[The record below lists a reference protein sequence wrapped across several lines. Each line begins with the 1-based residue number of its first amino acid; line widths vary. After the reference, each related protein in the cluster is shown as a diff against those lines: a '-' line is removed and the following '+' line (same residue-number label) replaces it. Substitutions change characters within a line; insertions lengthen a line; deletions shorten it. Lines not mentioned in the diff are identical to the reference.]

1 MRISRQHSPDWR
13 SPLAR
18 RLLVFI
24 VLFSSAITLVLT
36 ALQLYRDY
44 RHDLGEVESDLRE
57 IQDVHLASLSGTLW
71 ATNTRELAT
80 QLEGIVKLPNMEYA
94 AVYEG
99 DKLWASAGKSP
110 EGNVIVRQYPMV
122 HVHRGQTLTIGMLT
136 VSVDLAGIYRRLL
149 NEAVVILASN
159 ALKTFLV
166 ASFILVIFHTLVT
179 RHLAR
184 IVEFLD
190 RLDIRRPVTRLALS
204 RPASARRG
212 PDELD
217 RLVESINRMQ
227 DNVRDSFSA
236 WQRSEARLRLFID
249 SVHDYAIC
257 MLDDEGRVTSWNDG
271 AARLMGYEAA
281 QIEGESFARFYPA
294 EDAARGHPAEALS
307 VTASKGR
314 HEEEGWR
321 VRRDGQRLWMAETL
335 TALRD
340 ERGALIGYGYI
351 AHDLTARRQAE
362 DRLQHMVHHDSLTGL
377 PNRTL
382 FNDRLQQAMY
392 EAERHERLV
401 GVAFLDL
408 DQFKHVN
415 DTLGHDAGDEL
426 LRHVSERLK
435 AVVRIGDTVARLSGD
450 EFAFV
455 LADMGHVDDG
465 SRVAQKILDA
475 LGQPFSVAGRDL
487 FVTASLG
494 MTIFPFDESKVE
506 GLLKNAD
513 IAMYRAKERGK
524 NTYQFYAA
532 DMAAKAN
539 ERALLESHLRRALGR
554 GELDLHFQPQVD
566 VHTHRIIG
574 AEVLLRWHSAELG
587 AVPPA
592 QFIPVAEETGLIVP
606 LGEWVMREACTRARA
621 WSEES
626 GLRVAVNISAR
637 QFQDRGFAASVLRI
651 FRDTGFDPKRLEL
664 EITESL
670 LVRHS
675 DETLAALR
683 ALGDLGVRLAID
695 DFGTG
700 YSSLAYL
707 RRFPIDILKIDQT
720 FVRDIPADADADAIA
735 TGIIALAHSLGIH
748 VVAEGVE
755 TAGQLAYLRAQA
767 CDAVQGYY
775 FSHPLPAG
783 EFEKLLRAGR
793 VSPVRAVK

>member
-1 MRISRQHSPDWR
+1 VRAFGQHSPVWR

-18 RLLVFI
+18 RLLALI

-44 RHDLGEVESDLRE
+44 RHDLGAVESDLRE
-57 IQDVHLASLSGTLW
+57 IQEVHLDSLTSALW
-71 ATNTRELAT
+71 ATNTRELTT
-80 QLEGIVKLPNMEYA
+80 QLEGIVKRPNLEYA
-94 AVYEG
+94 TVHEG
-99 DKLWASAGKSP
+99 DKLWASAGTSP

-122 HVHRGQTLTIGMLT
+122 YVHRGQAQTIGMLT
-136 VSVDLAGIYRRLL
+136 VSVDLVGIYRRLL
-149 NEAVVILASN
+149 DDALVILASN

-166 ASFILVIFHTLVT
+166 AAFILAIFHALVT
-179 RHLAR
+179 RHLTR
-184 IVEFLD
+184 VMEFLD
-190 RLDIRRPVTRLALS
+190 RLDIQRPATRLTLS
-204 RPASARRG
+204 RPATAHG
-212 PDELD
+212 PDELE

-227 DNVRDSFSA
+227 DNMCDSFAA
-236 WQRSEARLRLFID
+236 WQRSEARLRLFVD

-257 MLDDEGRVTSWNDG
+257 MLDAEGRVASWNEG
-271 AARLMGYEAA
+271 AAKLMGYEAG
-281 QIEGESFARFYPA
+281 QIMGESFARFYPA
-294 EDAARGHPAEALS
+294 EDVARGRPGVTLS
-307 VTASKGR
+307 ISASKGR

-321 VRRDGQRLWMAETL
+321 VRRDGQQLWMAETL

-340 ERGALIGYGYI
+340 EHGGLTGYGYI

-362 DRLQHMVHHDSLTGL
+362 DRLRHMVHHDSLTGL
-377 PNRTL
+377 PNRIL

-392 EAERHERLV
+392 EAGRHERLV
-401 GVAFLDL
+401 GVAFMDL
-408 DQFKHVN
+408 DQFKQVN

-426 LRHVSERLK
+426 LKRVSERLK

-450 EFAFV
+450 EFGFV

-475 LGQPFSVAGRDL
+475 LGQPFLVAGRDL

-494 MTIFPFDESKVE
+494 MTIYPFDDGKVE

-532 DMAAKAN
+532 EMATKAN
-539 ERALLESHLRRALGR
+539 ERALLENHLRRALGR
-554 GELDLHFQPQVD
+554 GELDVYFQPQVD
-566 VHTHRIIG
+566 MHTQRITG

-592 QFIPVAEETGLIVP
+592 QFIPVAEDTGLIVP

-621 WSEES
+621 WSEEHK
-626 GLRVAVNISAR
+626 LRVAVNISAR
-637 QFQDRGFAASVLRI
+637 QFQDRGFAANVHRI
-651 FRDTGFDPKRLEL
+651 LRDTGFDPRRFELEL
-664 EITESL
+664 TESL
-670 LVRHS
+670 LMRQTE
-675 DETLAALR
+675 ETASALR

-707 RRFPIDILKIDQT
+707 RRFAIDILKIDQS
-720 FVRDIPADADADAIA
+720 FVRDIPADADAGAIA

-748 VVAEGVE
+748 VIAEGVE
-755 TAGQLAYLRAQA
+755 TTGQLAYLRAQA

-775 FSHPLPAG
+775 FSHPLPAA

-793 VSPVRAVK
+793 VLPMRAVK

>member
-1 MRISRQHSPDWR
+1 MPIAGWYSPIWR

-18 RLLVFI
+18 RLLVYI
-24 VLFSSAITLVLT
+24 VLFSSAITFALT
-36 ALQLYRDY
+36 AFQLYRDY
-44 RHDLGEVESDLRE
+44 RLDLGAIESDLTE
-57 IQDVHLASLSGTLW
+57 IQEVHLKTLTGSLW
-71 ATNTRELAT
+71 ATNTRELTT
-80 QLEGIVKLPNMEYA
+80 QLEGIIKLPNMQYA
-94 AVYEG
+94 AVHEG
-99 DKLWASAGKSP
+99 DKLWASAGKNIP
-110 EGNVIVRQYPMV
+110 GNVIVRQYPMAYT
-122 HVHRGQTLTIGMLT
+122 HNDQPLTIGVLT
-136 VSVDLAGIYRRLL
+136 VAVDLDGVYARLVD
-149 NEAVVILASN
+149 EALVILASN

-166 ASFILVIFHTLVT
+166 TAFILVIFHALVA

-190 RLDIRRPVTRLALS
+190 RLDIHLPMDRLALA
-204 RPASARRG
+204 RPANTRG
-212 PDELD
+212 HDELD
-217 RLVESINRMQ
+217 RLVEAINRMQ
-227 DNVRDSFSA
+227 DNVRDSFAA

-257 MLDDEGRVTSWNDG
+257 MLDTEGRVASWNDG
-271 AARLMGYEAA
+271 AARLMGYEAR
-281 QIEGESFARFYPA
+281 QIMGESFARFYTA
-294 EDAARGHPAEALS
+294 DEAARGQPAEALS
-307 VTASKGR
+307 VTAANGR
-314 HEEEGWR
+314 HEDEGWR
-321 VRRDGQRLWMAETL
+321 VRCDGQRLWMSVAL
-335 TALRD
+335 SALRD
-340 ERGALIGYGYI
+340 EHGGLIGFGYI
-351 AHDLTARRQAE
+351 AHDLSAHRQAE
-362 DRLQHMVHHDSLTGL
+362 DRLHHLVHYDSLTGL

-382 FNDRLQQAMY
+382 FNDRLQQAMF

-401 GVAFLDL
+401 GVVILDL

-426 LRHVSERLK
+426 LKHVSERLK

-475 LGQPFSVAGRDL
+475 LGQPFSVSGRDL

-494 MTIFPFDESKVE
+494 MTIFPFDDGKIE

-532 DMAAKAN
+532 DMTAKAN
-539 ERALLESHLRRALGR
+539 ERAQLESHLRRALGR
-554 GELDLHFQPQVD
+554 GELTLHFQPQVD
-566 VHTHRIIG
+566 VHSHRITG

-587 AVPPA
+587 TVPPA

-606 LGEWVMREACTRARA
+606 IGEWVMREACTRSRA
-621 WSEES
+621 WSEER

-637 QFQDRGFAASVLRI
+637 QFQDRGFASSVHRI
-651 FRDTGFDPKRLEL
+651 LRDTGFNPRHLEL

-670 LVRHS
+670 LMRQTE
-675 DETLAALR
+675 ETLAALR

-707 RRFPIDILKIDQT
+707 RRFPIDILKIDLT
-720 FVRDIPADADADAIA
+720 FVRDIPADPDAGAIA

-755 TAGQLAYLRAQA
+755 TTGQLAFLRAQA

-793 VSPVRAVK
+793 VLPVRAVK